1 MANLEEYRIQS
12 TGTAA
17 NINIT
22 DEVRQQPYIT
32 TRINGKEAKVYGT
45 QEQLDAYQNKKPDGT
60 KNIPAATDTAIP
72 QIFVD
77 AFKKAAGAKV
87 DIDQEQKSDAA
98 GAEEPQNSNS
108 GTSGKN
114 LSSLVPNPLGNFA
127 SINHLWTMA
136 VLTPKQ
142 FNNPAL
148 YRNSVGLSFASQS
161 YDVKSTVTRENQHGS
176 FEETRT
182 ATLSSSIVFS
192 SAGRGDAERVN
203 TKYGKPEYFID
214 DFEMTSVIAAT
225 PKTGNQ
231 NAIAFTFNILEPFSM
246 GLLLQSLQN
255 AAIKAG
261 YVNYLDSPFLL
272 KLDIIGYD
280 EDATLKKT
288 IKPKYFIVKLKKV
301 TFTVD
306 ETGSKYAVEA
316 YPYNYQGFS
325 DTVDTAFTDI
335 NISVTTDGASD
346 AGQHPNEKGTVR
358 DLLATGKNSLVSLL
372 NKNEE
377 LAVKQ
382 GRYKIKDRYEIH
394 FPETPD
400 QRFTNQDDSS
410 NDSGAGATYDPSSP
424 GQKAVGGTEVDAT
437 TSQNIGNNP
446 ISKSN
451 FGFDVKTGGNFPFK
465 TDKDVVDEETK
476 RVKRGIMQIDEKSRS
491 FHFTQKQKLTD
502 IITQVILSSTWAK
515 QATQKAT
522 KADGMID
529 WFKIDV
535 QIEFLEYDDTIGD
548 FAKKYVYRVVPF
560 KVHSSIFGNP
570 NAVPVGYDIL
580 EKDIVK
586 KYEYIYTG
594 QNSEILDFNIEIN
607 YLFYSGSN
615 PQSESKTKNEQNKDN
630 KGTVEQKTVE
640 TKTSTG
646 NEAKAQAANLGK
658 SKIKKNPNLFSV
670 LRGGSGDTGVEQ
682 KIAESFQ
689 DAFINVTSSD
699 LVRINFTIMGDTYYL
714 VDSGLGNYFAKTSPQ
729 STSLTEDGTMNYEGQ
744 DVYVYLTFRTP
755 ADINERTGGFEFDEG
770 VSPFSGIYRVIK
782 VISKFSG
789 GTFKQDLEC
798 VRMQAQP
805 TDFDGEKTTVDKQN
819 NKTVEV
825 VGEGKEQTNVSEE
838 VKSTTTGT
846 TKPGINLGADI
857 LKTSVEFPAQKNR
870 NLNTGQQ
877 DQPNQEEREFDIEL
891 NEGVT

>member
-1 MANLEEYRIQS
+1 
-12 TGTAA
+12 
-17 NINIT
+17 
-22 DEVRQQPYIT
+22 
-32 TRINGKEAKVYGT
+32 
-45 QEQLDAYQNKKPDGT
+45 
-60 KNIPAATDTAIP
+60 
-72 QIFVD
+72 
-77 AFKKAAGAKV
+77 
-87 DIDQEQKSDAA
+87 
-98 GAEEPQNSNS
+98 
-108 GTSGKN
+108 
-114 LSSLVPNPLGNFA
+114 
-127 SINHLWTMA
+127 MA

-142 FNNPAL
+142 FNNPNL
-148 YRNSVGLSFASQS
+148 YRDAVGLSFASQS
-161 YDVKSTVTRENQHGS
+161 YDVNSTVTRENQHGS

-182 ATLSSSIVFS
+182 ANLSSSIVFS
-192 SAGRGDAERVN
+192 SAGRDYITPDGKSSRVN
-203 TKYGKPEYFID
+203 TKYGQPEYFID

-231 NAIAFTFNILEPFSM
+231 NAISFTFNILEPFSM

-272 KLDIIGYD
+272 KLDIIGFD
-280 EDATLKKT
+280 EDATIKKT

-301 TFTVD
+301 TFSVD

-335 NISVTTDGASD
+335 NISVTTDSSD
-346 AGQHPNEKGTVR
+346 AGPNPNEKGTVR
-358 DLLATGKNSLVSLL
+358 DLLATGNNSLVALL

-394 FPETPD
+394 FPETAG
-400 QRFTNQDDSS
+400 QRFTDQDDSS
-410 NDSGAGATYDPSSP
+410 NDSGAGATFDPSKQN
-424 GQKAVGGTEVDAT
+424 QKSVGGTEVDT
-437 TSQNIGNNP
+437 ITSQNIGNNP
-446 ISKSN
+446 ISKSK
-451 FGFDVKTGGNFPFK
+451 FGFDVKKGGNFPFK
-465 TDKDVVDEETK
+465 TDKDVIDEETK
-476 RVKRGIMQIDEKSRS
+476 RVKRGIMQIDEAARS

-535 QIEFLEYDDTIGD
+535 QVEFLEYDDSIGD
-548 FAKKYVYRVVPF
+548 FAKKYIYRVVPF

-570 NAVPVGYDIL
+570 NAVPVGYDVL
-580 EKDIVK
+580 EKQIVK
-586 KYEYIYTG
+586 KYEYIYSG
-594 QNSEILDFNIEIN
+594 QNTEILDFSIDIN

-630 KGTVEQKTVE
+630 KGTVEEKTLQ
-640 TKTSTG
+640 TKTSAG
-646 NEAKAQAANLGK
+646 NESKAQAANLGK
-658 SKIKKNPNLFSV
+658 SKVKKNPNLFSV

-689 DAFINVTSSD
+689 DAFVNVTSSD

-714 VDSGLGNYFAKTSPQ
+714 IDSGLSNYFAKESGQ
-729 STSLTEDGTMNYEGQ
+729 STLLTEDGTMNYEGQ
-744 DVYVYLTFRTP
+744 DVYIYITFRTP
-755 ADINERTGGFEFDEG
+755 ADINERTGGFEFSEG

-782 VISKFSG
+782 VHSKFSG
-789 GTFKQDLEC
+789 GTFKQELEC

-825 VGEGKEQTNVSEE
+825 TGEAKEQTNVSEE
-838 VKSTTTGT
+838 VKTTTKTTT
-846 TKPGINLGADI
+846 TKPGTSSTTTTTTTSTSSTTVTETGGGSTTRVRSEAQRERPLSAGAQARRDRR
-857 LKTSVEFPAQKNR
+857 LNR
-870 NLNTGQQ
+870 RQQ
-877 DQPNQEEREFDIEL
+877 DQPNQEEIEFDIEL
-891 NEGVT
+891 NEGTT